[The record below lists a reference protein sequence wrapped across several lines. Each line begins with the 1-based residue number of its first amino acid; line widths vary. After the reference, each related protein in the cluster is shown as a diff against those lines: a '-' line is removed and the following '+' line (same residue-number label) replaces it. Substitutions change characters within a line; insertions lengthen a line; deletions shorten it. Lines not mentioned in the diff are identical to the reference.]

1 MAQGARSTVKPLS
14 EPHARRS
21 FAPHPKPGTACKVY
35 GGRGKRAI
43 GPDSQGGIDTFRHA
57 LHPIQAVGNDALV
70 RFSRHHRRPQ
80 LTPGVSMMLSIRQK
94 MKADFLWGQ
103 DQRAVPKVR

>member
-1 MAQGARSTVKPLS
+1 MA
-14 EPHARRS
+14 
-21 FAPHPKPGTACKVY
+21 Y
-35 GGRGKRAI
+35 
-43 GPDSQGGIDTFRHA
+43 SQAFERQRPNLIRHA
-57 LHPIQAVGNDALV
+57 LHPIQSVGNDALV

-103 DQRAVPKVR
+103 DQRAVPRVR